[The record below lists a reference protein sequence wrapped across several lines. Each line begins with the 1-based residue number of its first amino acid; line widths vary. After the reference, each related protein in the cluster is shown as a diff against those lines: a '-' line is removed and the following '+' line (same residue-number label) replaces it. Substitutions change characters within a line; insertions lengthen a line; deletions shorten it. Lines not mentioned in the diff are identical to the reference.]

1 MIYVDITDVV
11 DRKVKA
17 LDHLESQ
24 RYHPVH
30 GRKRAECADVWKATR
45 VDVPYAETFGLM
57 IPEVCHYLPIQQSTL
72 DTKQDW
78 TSRLTCLPRMIPHT
92 VPYKGQRIL

>member
-1 MIYVDITDVV
+1 M

-24 RYHPVH
+24 RYHAVYA
-30 GRKRAECADVWKATR
+30 RKRAEVADGWKGTR
-45 VDVPYAETFGLM
+45 VDVPYAETFVPM
-57 IPEVCHYLPIQQSTL
+57 IPEVYHYLPIQQSTL

-78 TSRLTCLPRMIPHT
+78 TSRLTRLSKMIPHT